1 MGKILQTKLQKL
13 LFIGALI
20 ITAITGVF
28 AYANNS
34 LGKDWV
40 NRDYEDYMKE
50 PDRYTVASVPIKGF
64 KTLNGTNCKSLTVL
78 DLYRVCKVDVTL
90 AGGQTMSFYVPRS
103 SDDKKGD
110 MINVAYEKKW
120 DTDYDRVMKSS
131 DVEPGDIL
139 ETARAEEVTD
149 GMYAKL
155 FTILAVVSALFA
167 GAVLFICYKKKD
179 AYNL

>member
-78 DLYRVCKVDVTL
+78 DFYRVCVVDVTF
-90 AGGQTMSFYVPRS
+90 AGGQKMKFYVPRS
-103 SDDKKGD
+103 KDDSIGD
-110 MINVAYEKKW
+110 MISVAYEKKW
-120 DTDYDRVMKSS
+120 DTDYSGKMKAS
-131 DVEPGDIL
+131 DIDEDSIL
-139 ETARAEEVTD
+139 HTARTEKVTD
-149 GMYAKL
+149 GMYARL
-155 FTILAVVSALFA
+155 FTLLAVVSALFA
-167 GAVLFICYKKKD
+167 AAVLFICYKKKD